1 MRSIKIP
8 QDRVGSIIGNKGSTK
23 KMLQKMSG
31 GIRIEVDTEEGDVII
46 HDDNPKDPLLALKL
60 IDVIKAIGR
69 GVNPEKA
76 VRLFEDDEYFELID
90 LKEFVSGRDS
100 QLSRIRGRVIGT
112 NGKTRS
118 LIEDLTGVDMCV
130 YGNTISLI
138 GTSAGLPVAKHAIQ
152 LLLNGSEH
160 STVYRYLE
168 NQRPKLRIMEMGFD
182 I

>member
-1 MRSIKIP
+1 MRSVRIP
-8 QDRVGSIIGNKGSTK
+8 QDRIGSLIGIKGTMK
-23 KMLQKMSG
+23 RTLQKMSG
-31 GIRIEVDTEEGDVII
+31 VKISVDNEEGEVMI
-46 HDDNPKDPLLALKL
+46 HDDNAEDPLLALKL
-60 IDVIKAIGR
+60 VDVIKAIGR
-69 GVNPEKA
+69 GINPEKA
-76 VRLFEDDEYFELID
+76 LRLFQDDEYFELID
-90 LKEFVSGRDS
+90 LKEFVSGRDN
-100 QLSRIRGRVIGT
+100 QLSRIRGRVIGKD
-112 NGKTRS
+112 GKTRS

-168 NQRPKLRIMEMGFD
+168 GQRPKLRIMEMGFD